1 MSYQVLARK
10 YRPKNFETLVG
21 QEHVVRAL
29 THALHSGRLHHAYLF
44 TGTRGVGKTTLSRI
58 LAKSLN
64 CIGPD
69 GTGGIT
75 AQPCGVCE
83 ACTAIDAGRF
93 VDYIEMD
100 AASNRGVDEMAQL
113 LEQAVYAPSN
123 ARFKVYMIDEVH
135 MLTNHAFNAM
145 LKTLEE
151 PPEHVKFILATT
163 DPQKIPVT
171 VLSRCLQFNLK
182 QMPPGHIISHLDNIL
197 GQEGIAFEQP
207 ALRLLA
213 QGAHGSMRDALSLTD
228 QAIAYAAG
236 EVTLDAVQGMLGALD
251 QSYLVRLLDALA
263 QQDGADLLAV
273 ADEMASRSLSYN
285 GALQD
290 LGTLL
295 HRIALAQTVPA
306 ALPQDLPEYA
316 DIVRLAAAFDA
327 EEVQL
332 FYQIAVHG
340 RNELGLAPDE
350 YAGFTMTL
358 LRMLAFRPGIG
369 GADGVPAAAPA
380 AAPGN
385 RPAAVAAARAAAGAS
400 APAARAATNSVA
412 SHAAVTPP
420 AVVAAAAA
428 SMARSEAPP
437 PRAAAPAPAP
447 VAAPAPAAPPPAA
460 PVPAAAAAPAAAGA
474 PISSA
479 RAAINAA
486 LEAARAASKGRPG
499 SAPSA
504 PSSAPKPA
512 AAPAPAA
519 EPVAAAAPA
528 APVQAAPPA
537 APAAA
542 KAPAPWDDA
551 PPVAVMDAPAAAP
564 AQPVRQAP
572 PQQAP
577 ADDDLPPWVT
587 EFSDDSASVA
597 VSAPASG
604 PAEQPAVI
612 MPQRAAKQAAPSGPY
627 VITPVPG
634 LDWDG
639 NWPAVA
645 AVLPLRGV
653 AQQLAVQAELIECLH
668 DGHSTTFRLR
678 VPIDTWRSPANV
690 EKLAA
695 VLSERFG
702 RKVNVDTELGAVW
715 YTASAEAQ
723 AHREACQLQA
733 EETIASDPFVLDMK
747 RAFDAFVVP
756 GTITPAPAGSAAPT
770 LH

>member
-10 YRPKNFETLVG
+10 YRPRNFETLVG

-29 THALHSGRLHHAYLF
+29 SHALQTGRLHHAYLF

-75 AQPCGVCE
+75 ATPCGVCD

-135 MLTNHAFNAM
+135 MLTNHAFNSM

-197 GQEGIAFEQP
+197 GQEGITFEQP

-236 EVTLDAVQGMLGALD
+236 QVTLEAVQGMLGALD
-251 QSYLVRLLDALA
+251 QSYLVRLLDALLA
-263 QQDGADLLAV
+263 QDGADLMAV

-295 HRIALAQTVPA
+295 HRIALAQSVPSA
-306 ALPQDLPEYA
+306 VPEDLPELA
-316 DIVRLAAAFDA
+316 DIMRLASAFDA
-327 EEVQL
+327 QEVQL

-340 RNELGLAPDE
+340 RNEIGLAPDE

-358 LRMLAFRPGIG
+358 LRMLAFRPGNG
-369 GADGVPAAAPA
+369 GAEGVAPAGPAAARSPA
-380 AAPGN
+380 QP
-385 RPAAVAAARAAAGAS
+385 RPAPAPARAAS
-400 APAARAATNSVA
+400 AAVA
-412 SHAAVTPP
+412 SHAAV
-420 AVVAAAAA
+420 
-428 SMARSEAPP
+428 
-437 PRAAAPAPAP
+437 APAP
-447 VAAPAPAAPPPAA
+447 VQQARPAPAPAAPTPP
-460 PVPAAAAAPAAAGA
+460 PPAAPAAAGA
-474 PISSA
+474 PAMNSA

-486 LEAARAASKGRPG
+486 LEAARSASRGQNVSPKRPTAMSNQAAASAAA
-499 SAPSA
+499 APQ
-504 PSSAPKPA
+504 PA
-512 AAPAPAA
+512 AAPAPEPEPAPPA
-519 EPVAAAAPA
+519 PVAAAPSAP
-528 APVQAAPPA
+528 PPWEQPA
-537 APAAA
+537 APATQQV
-542 KAPAPWDDA
+542 DDEEG
-551 PPVAVMDAPAAAP
+551 PPS
-564 AQPVRQAP
+564 
-572 PQQAP
+572 
-577 ADDDLPPWVT
+577 WVT
-587 EFSDDSASVA
+587 EFSDDTALSQD
-597 VSAPASG
+597 APAVVAQS
-604 PAEQPAVI
+604 AAA
-612 MPQRAAKQAAPSGPY
+612 RAPAAPRPAY
-627 VITPVPG
+627 VITPVPEIE
-634 LDWDG
+634 WDG
-639 NWPAVA
+639 NWPALA
-645 AVLPLRGV
+645 ATLALRGV
-653 AQQLAVQAELIECLH
+653 SQQLAMQTELVECTS
-668 DGHSTTFRLR
+668 DGHQSTFRLR
-678 VPIDTWRSPANV
+678 APIDTLRASGNT
-690 EKLAA
+690 EKLTAA
-695 VLSERFG
+695 LQDRFPNT
-702 RKVNVDTELGAVW
+702 RVAVEIDLGQVW
-715 YTASAEAQ
+715 YTASVEAQ
-723 AHREACQLQA
+723 AYREQCMQQA
-733 EETIASDPFVLDMK
+733 EQTVAGDPFVQEMARQLG
-747 RAFDAFVVP
+747 AFVVQGSVRP
-756 GTITPAPAGSAAPT
+756 PAAAA
-770 LH
+770 